1 MKKKTPEAVFSWLG
15 DHCHHVSGIRQT
27 YAGLLLL
34 KPRRLAQAAVWEHE
48 RLCGM
53 SRRTGSNSG
62 PHCQGSWQWTP
73 IVGQGKEFSY
83 IFQQGPQLQTNQSN
97 RLLRKPFCP
106 HSNPHHHRCCS
117 ADAGLTQEHLKRT
130 QKEAKEGK
138 YGAKECG
145 ATPNW
150 SFSDE
155 IQPRAGLGM
164 LAVDSLI
171 WTQSLEN
178 KACFVFSYC
187 SHSLSSISLC
197 KDALGSVWD
206 VKRKQRPSKNNR
218 FPKISR
224 LQFSLGLTHHAITVT
239 WSTQQTG

>member
-117 ADAGLTQEHLKRT
+117 ADAGLTQEHLNEPKRRPRRANMG
-130 QKEAKEGK
+130 QRNVEQHWI
-138 YGAKECG
+138 GAFLMRSS
-145 ATPNW
+145 PV
-150 SFSDE
+150 
-155 IQPRAGLGM
+155 QGLGCWQWTP
-164 LAVDSLI
+164 LFGRRVWKTKRALCFLI
-171 WTQSLEN
+171 AATHSP
-178 KACFVFSYC
+178 A
-187 SHSLSSISLC
+187 SLSARMLWGQC
-197 KDALGSVWD
+197 EMLKG
-206 VKRKQRPSKNNR
+206 NR
-218 FPKISR
+218 DQAKIIDSQKSPGCNF
-224 LQFSLGLTHHAITVT
+224 LWA
-239 WSTQQTG
+239 